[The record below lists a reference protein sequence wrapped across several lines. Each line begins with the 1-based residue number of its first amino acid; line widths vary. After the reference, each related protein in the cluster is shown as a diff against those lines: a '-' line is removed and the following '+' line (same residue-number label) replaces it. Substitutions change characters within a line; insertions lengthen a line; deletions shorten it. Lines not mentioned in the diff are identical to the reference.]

1 MRLAIAFDC
10 ARALL
15 FLSASQRYSKFSL
28 CGVFFSAFPAERTK
42 SQKKEQREKK
52 FSISATNQAK
62 QGLGI
67 GLEIVKVLKNH
78 FPTLLERLESL
89 TDPRA
94 RRDYSMAGIVM
105 AAIAL
110 FLFKEGSRNALNN
123 ELKQEGFLG
132 NYQRLFG
139 VRAPHMD
146 TVEKVMRLLNPDEL
160 EELKAKQIQALI
172 NKKAFPKFEAL
183 KGKHL

>member
-1 MRLAIAFDC
+1 M
-10 ARALL
+10 
-15 FLSASQRYSKFSL
+15 
-28 CGVFFSAFPAERTK
+28 
-42 SQKKEQREKK
+42 
-52 FSISATNQAK
+52 
-62 QGLGI
+62 GI

-78 FPTLLERLESL
+78 FPTWLERLESL

-94 RRDYSMAGIVM
+94 RRDYSMAEIVM

-123 ELKQEGFLG
+123 ELKQEEFLG

-146 TVEKVMRLLNPDEL
+146 TVEKVMRLLHPDEQ
-160 EELKAKQIQALI
+160 EELKAK
-172 NKKAFPKFEAL
+172 
-183 KGKHL
+183 